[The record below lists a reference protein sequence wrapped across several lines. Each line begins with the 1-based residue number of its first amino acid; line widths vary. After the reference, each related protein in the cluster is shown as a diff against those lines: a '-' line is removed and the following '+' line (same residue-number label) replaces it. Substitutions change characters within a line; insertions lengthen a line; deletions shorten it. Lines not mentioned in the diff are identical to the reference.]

1 MRPGS
6 DPLAPTADPVVN
18 VSGFPV
24 VGRQKVSFSE
34 LGLQTEEFNGR
45 LYRAGFDLLMPPDFY
60 PADYDKLT
68 LSISAGYA
76 KGLSPGA
83 QILVRVNDKEAGS
96 MPMRNPRGDLFED
109 RPIAVSLSA
118 LRPGVNRIVVEA
130 QTPAPEDAA
139 CEVRALMDPEK
150 RFVLFDRSELIVP
163 DLARI
168 ARMPNLAASLSS
180 GFPYS
185 DANPGRL
192 FFARRDPA
200 TIAAAAT
207 FLARTAF
214 VAQHPIGAH
223 VTFDNTDLRTSS
235 GFIFGALA
243 DFDPK
248 LFGLFGV
255 DYAGLRNAWTTPGA
269 IEAANADGLVATP
282 RAAPAATPEIYDQ
295 WAQGIKVAP
304 ADFGARNSPRAIY
317 DRYIN
322 VHRRDFAWL
331 RDPPR

>member
-168 ARMPNLAASLSS
+168 ARMPNLAA
-180 GFPYS
+180 Y
-185 DANPGRL
+185 AVGRL
-192 FFARRDPA
+192 
-200 TIAAAAT
+200 
-207 FLARTAF
+207 
-214 VAQHPIGAH
+214 
-223 VTFDNTDLRTSS
+223 S
-235 GFIFGALA
+235 
-243 DFDPK
+243 
-248 LFGLFGV
+248 LFGRQSRR
-255 DYAGLRNAWTTPGA
+255 ACSSPGA
-269 IEAANADGLVATP
+269 IP
-282 RAAPAATPEIYDQ
+282 R
-295 WAQGIKVAP
+295 
-304 ADFGARNSPRAIY
+304 RSP
-317 DRYIN
+317 
-322 VHRRDFAWL
+322 
-331 RDPPR
+331 PPRPFSLEPPLSRSIRSARMSRSTIPI